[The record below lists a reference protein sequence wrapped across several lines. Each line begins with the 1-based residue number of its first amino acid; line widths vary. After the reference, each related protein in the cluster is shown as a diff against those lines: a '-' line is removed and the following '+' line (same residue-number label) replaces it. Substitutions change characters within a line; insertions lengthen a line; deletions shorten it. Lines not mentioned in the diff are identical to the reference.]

1 MLFDTYIRFVGTSID
16 KQYYSFVKNTFNSAT
31 VSLGAWTYRLNP
43 DLENTVRIIRRDFKT
58 INGNSLINF
67 PNTSLLVKEAS
78 SVEEFTK
85 QYIQSTIRAFPE
97 IQHWVLFNEIALE
110 SGQLRTKTTFSDGS
124 KDVHPILEIPNWIHR
139 CFIWALEA
147 NPSATFYINDY
158 LPQSKLKWDIIFRT
172 VDSLLDAG
180 IPVGIGVQHHHH
192 LFNKHLLS
200 AVTDGLFLWKRSQTI
215 AREAIKRG
223 IPVAFTETSIWN
235 NWETISGGL
244 DVVAQALMYRQLA
257 QCALDEGVRSF
268 NIWSSTNHPDYHWK
282 YRPDDKD
289 AGLSDRNFNS
299 NLICEYLIDLIRPEL
314 SV

>member
-1 MLFDTYIRFVGTSID
+1 MLFDTYIKFTGTSTD
-16 KQYYSFVKNTFNSAT
+16 KHYYAFVKDTFNSTT
-31 VSLGAWTYRLNP
+31 VSLGTWTYRLNP
-43 DLENTVRIIRRDFKT
+43 DLKKSVRKIKADFKT
-58 INGNSLINF
+58 INGNSIINF
-67 PNTSLLVKEAS
+67 PSTSLLVKEAS
-78 SVEEFTK
+78 SVEDFTK

-97 IQHWVLFNEIALE
+97 IQHWVLFNEIAWE

-192 LFNKHLLS
+192 LFNKHLLN
-200 AVTDGLFLWKRSQTI
+200 AVKDGLFLWKRSQTI
-215 AREAIKRG
+215 ARECTKRG

-235 NWETISGGL
+235 NWTGVSGGL
-244 DVVAQALMYRQLA
+244 DIVAQALMYKQLA
-257 QCALDEGVRSF
+257 QCALDEGVGSF
-268 NIWSSTNHPDYHWK
+268 NVWSATNHPDYHWGYK
-282 YRPDDKD
+282 PEDIG
-289 AGLSDRNFNS
+289 AGLSDSNFQP
-299 NLICEYLIDLIRPEL
+299 NLIHQYLVSLINPKS